1 MVCEMEDTCCCLLKD
16 VVGVR
21 TWGIPRLVM
30 IPVVALPVVSIEDSL
45 FEVRK
50 DADARFDDITLLDF
64 MKYVTIGSE
73 WFQLLEMAIQFP
85 SAKFTPKYNTI
96 ITYPY

>member
-1 MVCEMEDTCCCLLKD
+1 MPT
-16 VVGVR
+16 
-21 TWGIPRLVM
+21 PVM

-73 WFQLLEMAIQFP
+73 
-85 SAKFTPKYNTI
+85 
-96 ITYPY
+96 